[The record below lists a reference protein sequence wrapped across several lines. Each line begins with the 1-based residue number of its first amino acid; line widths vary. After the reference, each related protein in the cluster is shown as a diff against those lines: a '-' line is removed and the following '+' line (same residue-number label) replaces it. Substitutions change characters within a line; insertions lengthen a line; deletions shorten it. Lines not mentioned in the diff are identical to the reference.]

1 MGTIIQGLLIPFI
14 GTTAGAAMVFLLRN
28 EISPKLQK
36 ILTGFAAGVMVAA
49 SFWSLLSPALEES
62 SAMGKLSFIPASI
75 GFLVGVG
82 LLLLIDKITPHMHMD
97 RVEEGPKTGLKRT
110 TKLILAVTIHN
121 IPEGMAV
128 GVMEQAI
135 SLRRQP
141 LLLHL
146 ALPFKTFLREPLSPC
161 HLVLRE

>member
-97 RVEEGPKTGLKRT
+97 RVEEGPKTGLK
-110 TKLILAVTIHN
+110 INFSSDH
-121 IPEGMAV
+121 P
-128 GVMEQAI
+128 QY
-135 SLRRQP
+135 S
-141 LLLHL
+141 
-146 ALPFKTFLREPLSPC
+146 
-161 HLVLRE
+161 

>member
-14 GTTAGAAMVFLLRN
+14 GTTAGAPMVFLLRN

-36 ILTGFAAGVMVAA
+36 VLTGFAAGVMVAA

-97 RVEEGPKTGLKRT
+97 RVEEGPKTGLK
-110 TKLILAVTIHN
+110 INFSSDH
-121 IPEGMAV
+121 P
-128 GVMEQAI
+128 QY
-135 SLRRQP
+135 S
-141 LLLHL
+141 
-146 ALPFKTFLREPLSPC
+146 
-161 HLVLRE
+161 